1 MASGSMQALVLNPKD
16 RTVTVQDVSVPVPG
30 PRQILIKVKAVALNP
45 VDVMNVDNPIA
56 TQELRIVGSDFAG
69 IVTQVGADFAGDD
82 PRARAGARV
91 AGFVQGGAFAGY
103 VVADYD
109 LTWIIPAAMP
119 FESAA
124 TVSLTALT
132 AAQGLFYR
140 LGFPCPFYTAPAGS
154 QPNDEPVNVLIN
166 GAAGQVGTFAAQ
178 LARLAEGVVA
188 KKIRLIGTAS
198 ASKHALLRQEPF
210 SYDLLVDYRDPD
222 WVGKVDEATEG
233 SGILY
238 GIDAA
243 SIGSSVASVESTL
256 CPTGKFAVYRSP
268 AAGGFDLSGLKIKPV
283 IGIVWEGLG
292 VEIGYHDIIAI
303 HGLGGYGSWQH
314 ESSLWL
320 RDFLPVDLPS
330 ARIFTYSYR
339 CSAFCDSWTIFD
351 GARKLLEKLKN
362 LQADNAEAS
371 RPLIFICHSLGGL
384 VLKCAL
390 TEAFQN
396 RGHEALDEIITAT
409 QGIIFLGTPYSTSS
423 SELYTNISRIT
434 AANEATEVT
443 MVAARAMRQI
453 VIGFMNLP
461 WASLPWSIASF
472 YEAQNLPGTDLRQ
485 AVDPSQTESWA
496 FPQDMCRFTSNHDG
510 SYVKV
515 LQALRDIIHSSSGSI
530 TDQVTLSPT
539 LSPAEHVASFFF
551 SHHGANQSVTSL
563 LRSLLYQLLKSVA
576 SSRTFEIFSRL
587 TEIGEVLGSDRS
599 WDDDVLTD
607 SLLRLVDKST
617 ALGDSLSFFIDALDE
632 CDDPDRVVSL
642 FRRLSSFG
650 PARGI
655 RACLSSRQSPHFTP
669 VAEIRMEEHN
679 FIDIQTYLNDKLVAL
694 RTRSASTLDVRQ
706 VSEAMAEKSR
716 GGFVWAALVASKLIH
731 DACLEPIEAAHVSG
745 TE

>member
-91 AGFVQGGAFAGY
+91 AGFVQGANSSNDRPGAFAGY

-292 VEIGYHDIIAI
+292 VEIGYHGITFPADN
-303 HGLGGYGSWQH
+303 
-314 ESSLWL
+314 E
-320 RDFLPVDLPS
+320 
-330 ARIFTYSYR
+330 
-339 CSAFCDSWTIFD
+339 
-351 GARKLLEKLKN
+351 ARKFAASFFEYLS
-362 LQADNAEAS
+362 QEAL
-371 RPLIFICHSLGGL
+371 RGETRLHPPVVRHMPGGL
-384 VLKCAL
+384 V
-390 TEAFQN
+390 
-396 RGHEALDEIITAT
+396 
-409 QGIIFLGTPYSTSS
+409 
-423 SELYTNISRIT
+423 RI
-434 AANEATEVT
+434 AED
-443 MVAARAMRQI
+443 
-453 VIGFMNLP
+453 GF
-461 WASLPWSIASF
+461 
-472 YEAQNLPGTDLRQ
+472 
-485 AVDPSQTESWA
+485 
-496 FPQDMCRFTSNHDG
+496 
-510 SYVKV
+510 
-515 LQALRDIIHSSSGSI
+515 
-530 TDQVTLSPT
+530 
-539 LSPAEHVASFFF
+539 
-551 SHHGANQSVTSL
+551 SL
-563 LRSLLYQLLKSVA
+563 LRGGKTQAHEDSAPHLRPLD
-576 SSRTFEIFSRL
+576 
-587 TEIGEVLGSDRS
+587 GEKMVY
-599 WDDDVLTD
+599 
-607 SLLRLVDKST
+607 
-617 ALGDSLSFFIDALDE
+617 SF
-632 CDDPDRVVSL
+632 
-642 FRRLSSFG
+642 
-650 PARGI
+650 
-655 RACLSSRQSPHFTP
+655 
-669 VAEIRMEEHN
+669 
-679 FIDIQTYLNDKLVAL
+679 
-694 RTRSASTLDVRQ
+694 
-706 VSEAMAEKSR
+706 
-716 GGFVWAALVASKLIH
+716 
-731 DACLEPIEAAHVSG
+731 
-745 TE
+745 